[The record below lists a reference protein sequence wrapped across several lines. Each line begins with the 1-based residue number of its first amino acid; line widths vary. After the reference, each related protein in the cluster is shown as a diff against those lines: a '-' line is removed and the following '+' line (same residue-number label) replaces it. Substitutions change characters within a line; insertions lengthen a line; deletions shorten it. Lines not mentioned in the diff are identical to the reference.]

1 MSETRRLKVGV
12 TLFLRAG
19 HQSIWENGIF
29 QNCFFLINLLQAS
42 PLIEATYLVNGG
54 DGRPEEAGDFLELAT
69 APVIDLNQAQQ
80 DLDVIIELSAQID
93 PGWARAFRAR
103 GGRVIGMRVAN
114 DYVIDIE
121 RMMFDLP
128 HGLLVGGTPY
138 DAIWTLPAFEKT
150 CKSYYQTALRGPVM
164 AMQHLWSP
172 ALFERTVTAA
182 GLPSFAYEPGRR
194 RWGLAIIEPNICM
207 VKTCHL
213 PMLVCDGAHRAD
225 PSVISHLRVYNALS
239 LKDRPDFIALA
250 RGLDLVRHGIATFE
264 GRFPLFEI
272 MNAQAQAVVSHSWE
286 NEQNYVYYEALH
298 GGFPLIHNSR
308 FLGGCGYYYPTFDPQ
323 AGAQALLR
331 AFREHDERFED
342 YRRDARA
349 FLETLNPISERNVAA
364 YGRAI
369 SQVFE
374 TP

>member
-1 MSETRRLKVGV
+1 MSAPRKLKVGV

-29 QNCFFLINLLQAS
+29 QNCFFLVSLLQAS
-42 PLIEATYLVNGG
+42 PLIEAAYLVNGG
-54 DGRPEEAGDFLELAT
+54 DGKPEDAKDFLELAT
-69 APVIDLNQAQQ
+69 APVIDLTQAYQ
-80 DLDVIIELSAQID
+80 DLDVIIELSAQLD
-93 PGWARAFRAR
+93 AGWARAFRAR

-121 RMMFDLP
+121 RMMFALP
-128 HGLLVGGTPY
+128 HGLLVAGTPY

-150 CKSYYQTALRGPVM
+150 CKSYYESALRGPVF

-172 ALFERTVTAA
+172 VLLERAIATAGA
-182 GLPSFAYEPGRR
+182 PAFAYEPGRT
-194 RWGLAIIEPNICM
+194 RWGLAIVEPNICM

-225 PSVISHLRVYNALS
+225 PGFIRHLRVYNALA
-239 LKDRPDFIALA
+239 LKEKADFIALA

-272 MNAQAQAVVSHSWE
+272 MTSQAEAVVSHSWE

-308 FLGGCGYYYPTFDPQ
+308 HLGGCGYYYPTFDPE
-323 AGAQALLR
+323 AGARALRR
-331 AFREHDERFED
+331 AFLEHDARLED

-349 FLETLNPISERNVAA
+349 FLQTLDPTAEQNVAD
-364 YGRAI
+364 YSRAI
-369 SQVFE
+369 GRLFE